1 VRIRSFPAIAAAL
14 ALTALACGGTPA
26 TQPPAAS
33 APTVSEAPDTSLPPE
48 STAPASDA
56 PASDAPASDA
66 PASDAPASD
75 EPGSGSTSVAIID
88 NDFTPASVE
97 VPLGGEVMWTS
108 NGQNP
113 HTVTFDDDGPDS
125 GTLATGDTFRATFDE
140 AGEFS
145 YHCEIHSSMTG
156 TVTVSE

>member
-1 VRIRSFPAIAAAL
+1 MRIRSFPAVVAAL
-14 ALTALACGGTPA
+14 SLTVLACGGAAA
-26 TQPPAAS
+26 TQAPTSTAS
-33 APTVSEAPDTSLPPE
+33 APSQAPDTSLPPG
-48 STAPASDA
+48 
-56 PASDAPASDA
+56 SDA

-88 NDFTPASVE
+88 NDFTPSSVE
-97 VPLGGEVMWTS
+97 VPLGGEVVWRH

-125 GTLATGDTFRATFDE
+125 GNMDSGDTFGATFDE

-145 YHCEIHSSMTG
+145 YVCEIHSSMTG

>member
-1 VRIRSFPAIAAAL
+1 MRIRSFPAVVVAL
-14 ALTALACGGTPA
+14 SLTVLACGGTAA
-26 TQPPAAS
+26 TQAPTSTAS
-33 APTVSEAPDTSLPPE
+33 APSQAPDTSLPPG
-48 STAPASDA
+48 
-56 PASDAPASDA
+56 SDA

-88 NDFTPASVE
+88 NDFTPSSVE
-97 VPLGGEVMWTS
+97 VPLGGEVVWRH

-125 GTLATGDTFRATFDE
+125 GNMDSGDTFGATFDE

>member
-1 VRIRSFPAIAAAL
+1 MRIRSFPAVVVAL
-14 ALTALACGGTPA
+14 SLTVLACGGTAA
-26 TQPPAAS
+26 TQAPTSTAS
-33 APTVSEAPDTSLPPE
+33 APSQAPDTSLPPG
-48 STAPASDA
+48 
-56 PASDAPASDA
+56 SDA

>member
-1 VRIRSFPAIAAAL
+1 MRIRSFPAVVVAL
-14 ALTALACGGTPA
+14 SLTVLACGGTAA
-26 TQPPAAS
+26 TQAPTSTAS
-33 APTVSEAPDTSLPPE
+33 APSQAPDTSLPPG
-48 STAPASDA
+48 SDA

-97 VPLGGEVMWTS
+97 VPLGGEVMWTN

-125 GTLATGDTFRATFDE
+125 GTLATRDTFRATFDE